1 MHLALKI
8 LYFNVLDKAD
18 GVDVVQDTDPNFP
31 TQP

>member
-18 GVDVVQDTDPNFP
+18 DVVVQDTDPNFP